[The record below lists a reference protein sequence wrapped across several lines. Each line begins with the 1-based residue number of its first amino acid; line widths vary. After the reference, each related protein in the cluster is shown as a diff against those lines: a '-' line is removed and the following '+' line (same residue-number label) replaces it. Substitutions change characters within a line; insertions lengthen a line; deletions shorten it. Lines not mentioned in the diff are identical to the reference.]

1 MGKQIKIKI
10 ITPQQVVCE
19 CNADQVTLPVTD
31 GEVTILPEHR
41 TYIAS
46 LKVGEIIAK
55 TDGTENSIAVVGG
68 FLEFAN
74 NKLTILAD
82 EAERAEDI
90 DIQEAEAAKKRA
102 EDIKNKVIRTDEA
115 EYAHVA
121 ANLEKELS
129 RIKIAKKYLARKGL

>member
-1 MGKQIKIKI
+1 MSRQIKIKI

-19 CNADQVTLPVTD
+19 CKADQVTLPVTD

-41 TYIAS
+41 SYIAS
-46 LKVGEIIAK
+46 LQVGEIIAK

-68 FLEFAN
+68 FLEFTN
-74 NKLTILAD
+74 NELTILAD

-90 DIQEAEAAKKRA
+90 DIKEAEAAKKRA
-102 EDIKNKVIRTDEA
+102 EDIKNKVIRTDES

-121 ANLEKELS
+121 ANLERELS

>member
-1 MGKQIKIKI
+1 MSRQIKIKI

-19 CNADQVTLPVTD
+19 CKADQVTLPVTD

-41 TYIAS
+41 SYIAS
-46 LKVGEIIAK
+46 LQVGEIIAK

-74 NKLTILAD
+74 NELTILAD

-90 DIQEAEAAKKRA
+90 DIKEAEAAKKRA
-102 EDIKNKVIRTDEA
+102 EDIKNKVIRTDES

-121 ANLEKELS
+121 ANLERELS

>member
-74 NKLTILAD
+74 NELTILAD

-90 DIQEAEAAKKRA
+90 DIKEAEAAKKRA